1 MRRNNLL
8 IPGFLALLATTA
20 FAEDG
25 WIKRP
30 ADVRSDQSAA
40 ADSVAAVKKGQRVQV
55 LERSGNWVKVDAN
68 GKTGWIAADTLSSR
82 EVKADVNLLGHG
94 SGAEMSSGAAAKG
107 LEPIAGD
114 YARSHHVT
122 DDGLN
127 QMLAIRKSISSQML
141 SDFVKD
147 GGIEPGRRP
156 RQTDSGK

>member
-1 MRRNNLL
+1 MKRKFL
-8 IPGFLALLATTA
+8 PAALALALAA
-20 FAEDG
+20 SAARAEDA

-30 ADVRSDQSAA
+30 ADVRADQSAA
-40 ADSVAAVKKGQRVQV
+40 ADPVASVQKGQRVHV

-68 GKTGWIAADTLSSR
+68 GRTGWLAADTVSSR

-107 LEPIAGD
+107 LQPIAGD

-122 DDGLN
+122 EEGLN
-127 QMLAIRKSISSQML
+127 QMIAIRKSVTSQML

-147 GGIEPGRRP
+147 GGIESGRRP
-156 RQTDSGK
+156 RQTDSSK